1 MIAALSEEPSS
12 TETRDVLCR
21 DARVRVTEV
30 GAGKPL
36 LLLHDF
42 LSDRGE
48 WDGVSAALAA
58 RFRVISV
65 DLPGFGESEKPTP
78 GRFGYDLD
86 RFAKALVEVAGA
98 LDAAPFSV
106 VGHGLGG
113 AIAIAIAE
121 KHPPLIERLVL
132 VAPPLFGAKP
142 LSFAR
147 AFALP
152 VVGPIAFK
160 QLPGRGALAWHF
172 RRAVLA
178 TTKPSEERIARL
190 YEAFNAP
197 AAREAAGATL
207 DALLDTRAVEARLAR
222 VLSPSMVVWGRRDAL
237 APAAIGRKLARALPD
252 ARLELFECG
261 HSPAE
266 EMPDRF
272 AERVL
277 EFLEPPKVRR

>member
-1 MIAALSEEPSS
+1 MIAALSDEPSQS
-12 TETRDVLCR
+12 ETRDVLCK
-21 DARVRVTEV
+21 DARVRLTEI

-48 WDGVSAALAA
+48 WDGVSAALAD

-78 GRFGYDLD
+78 ARFGYDLD

-98 LDAAPFSV
+98 LDAAPVSV

-132 VAPPLFGAKP
+132 VAPPLFGARP
-142 LSFAR
+142 VSLAR

-152 VVGPIAFK
+152 VIGPLAFK
-160 QLPGRGALAWHF
+160 QLTGRGALAWHF
-172 RRAVLA
+172 RRDVLA
-178 TTKPSEERIARL
+178 ATRPSSERIARL
-190 YEAFNAP
+190 YDAFNAP
-197 AAREAAGATL
+197 AAREAA
-207 DALLDTRAVEARLAR
+207 
-222 VLSPSMVVWGRRDAL
+222 
-237 APAAIGRKLARALPD
+237 
-252 ARLELFECG
+252 
-261 HSPAE
+261 
-266 EMPDRF
+266 
-272 AERVL
+272 
-277 EFLEPPKVRR
+277 